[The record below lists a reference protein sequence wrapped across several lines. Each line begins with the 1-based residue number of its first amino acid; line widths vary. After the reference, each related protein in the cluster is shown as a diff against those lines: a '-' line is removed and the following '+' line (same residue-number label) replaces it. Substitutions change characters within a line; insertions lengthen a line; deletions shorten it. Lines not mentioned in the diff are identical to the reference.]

1 MNESFVMTLKNFA
14 PLAEFKADNEI
25 HLSEHA
31 VFLLSSHTIVDPATR
46 GLETFTRSDHKG
58 VVLQRAG

>member
-1 MNESFVMTLKNFA
+1 MNESFVMTLKDYP

-25 HLSEHA
+25 PLSEHA

-46 GLETFTRSDHKG
+46 DLETFAKSDHKG
-58 VVLQRAG
+58 VVLQRAS